1 MPYPREQAGKGGHS
15 DFIRNPDVKRF
26 LESCSY
32 LREPSDSEAEA
43 IAALYQPAPNR
54 EPRMLPRSVVASD
67 ASKSDSPIND
77 KLPSTQVGFLK
88 VSHVMIMMDEYD
100 GLREPEANIV
110 NPFKV
115 AAIHR
120 GAASITFTMPGCNIK
135 YKGNDN
141 VKDSFRESLY
151 DQLSVNRNANGAGLT
166 LLQVLSDIFD
176 NSIKIKACP
185 ACKVDLLFLFSPNQ
199 TSIQCSACQKMVYAT
214 DVLRLHEGI
223 SDFGDNASMMT
234 RMMNAIEHLLL
245 ASFILSVYKKAP
257 HHLADV
263 VFVMDGPLAIFGEPA
278 KLHGKLQGLIFKV
291 NQDLLSQGL
300 RQMLVIGLQKT
311 GGLMDHAKLLERF
324 LPNGSLRLVD
334 DKYRNDY
341 VVGAESPADNF
352 GHETYYGQDFIFRTE
367 RGRIFNFSIPYPFL
381 DKTLTSTGPGPGS
394 AKGDQAR
401 FATAKAEQA
410 RYGDLVQQACDL
422 IRHFE
427 MDLYESAI
435 VPVALAHRHASI
447 SIMPGGKVLDIL
459 ARTTLRP

>member
-15 DFIRNPDVKRF
+15 DFIRNPDVERF

-32 LREPSDSEAEA
+32 LREPSDREAEA
-43 IAALYQPAPNR
+43 IAALYEPAPTG
-54 EPRMLPRSVVASD
+54 EPRMLPRDVVASD

-88 VSHVMIMMDEYD
+88 ISHVLIEMDKYN
-100 GLREPEANIV
+100 GLREPQGGIV
-110 NPFKV
+110 NPYKV

-120 GAASITFTMPGCNIK
+120 GAAPITFTMPGSNIK

-141 VKDSFRESLY
+141 VKGSFRESLY
-151 DQLSVNRNANGAGLT
+151 DQLSFNRNGNGRGLT
-166 LLQVLSDIFD
+166 LLQVLIEIFD
-176 NSIKIKACP
+176 GAVEIRTCP
-185 ACKVDLLFLFSPNQ
+185 ACKASHSFFFDSTQ
-199 TSIQCSACQKMVYAT
+199 TSSQCPVCQKAVYAT
-214 DVLRLHEGI
+214 DILRLHEGI

-234 RMMNAIEHLLL
+234 RMMNAVEHLML
-245 ASFILSVYKKAP
+245 ASFILEVFKAMP
-257 HHLADV
+257 EKLAEMA
-263 VFVMDGPLAIFGEPA
+263 FVMDGPLAVFGEPS
-278 KLHGKLQGLIFKV
+278 KLHGRIQGLIFKV
-291 NQDLLSQGL
+291 NQYLTGRGL
-300 RQMLVIGLQKT
+300 PQMLVLGLQKT
-311 GGLMDHAKLLERF
+311 GGLMDHAKLLERY

-334 DKYRNDY
+334 DDYRNRY

-352 GHETYYGQDFIFRTE
+352 GNETYYGQDFIFRTE
-367 RGRIFNFSIPYPFL
+367 RGRVFNFAIPYPFA
-381 DKTLTSTGPGPGS
+381 DKASNGGGR
-394 AKGDQAR
+394 G
-401 FATAKAEQA
+401 FATAKAEA
-410 RYGDLVQQACDL
+410 HRYGDLIRQACDL